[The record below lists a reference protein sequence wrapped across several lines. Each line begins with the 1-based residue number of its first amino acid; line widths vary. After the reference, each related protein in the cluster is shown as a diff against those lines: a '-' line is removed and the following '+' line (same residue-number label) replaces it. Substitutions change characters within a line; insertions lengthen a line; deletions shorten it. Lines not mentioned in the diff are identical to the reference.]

1 MINRL
6 SITVNSFVGEK
17 GAEYFNNEDIQHIY
31 VEYNFL
37 GKFKLWLSTSEL
49 GSTPNVGAGVDNAGF
64 LRLTS

>member
-1 MINRL
+1 MGLNKSFPVTENTVINRL

-37 GKFKLWLSTSEL
+37 GKFKLWLSSL
-49 GSTPNVGAGVDNAGF
+49 
-64 LRLTS
+64 